1 MEIAGRQTLQAS
13 CSYTREAAKILSRK
27 NGSLITA
34 QILKKS
40 EGRRRRD
47 KAATLIQS
55 LTVYPEPLQSLS
67 AAS

>member
-1 MEIAGRQTLQAS
+1 MEISGRQPLQAS
-13 CSYTREAAKILSRK
+13 CSYAREAAKILPHK

-40 EGRRRRD
+40 EGRRRED

-55 LTVYPEPLQSLS
+55 LTVYPEPLLSLS